1 MQLHTRI
8 IAETG
13 KNMNSETQSAG
24 VSQWRDIFGRRPT
37 GPLAGL
43 VVADLGRVLAGPYCT
58 MLLADMGATVV
69 KVEGPE
75 GDETRNWKPPVRG
88 DDGTYY
94 LSLNRNKH
102 SIRLDFRNAD
112 DRAVVQELIHRADVL
127 VENFKPGDL
136 DRFGLDYESVAAD
149 NPGLV
154 YASVT
159 GFGRHGGDDLPGY
172 DLLVQ
177 GMSGLMSITGSP
189 DTEGYRSGIA
199 VFDVMTGLHL
209 CVGILAAL
217 QDRERTGQGQR
228 VEANLMSSA
237 LSAMV
242 NQTGAYAL
250 AGVVPTRIGNEHPS
264 IYPYEPFPTAD
275 GELIV
280 AVGNDSQFRRLC
292 NEIGVPELAEDPRFA
307 EASARS
313 VNRVE
318 LRPIL
323 RKAMR
328 MSTSTDWFA
337 RLRGCRVPVAPIQDV
352 AGGVRSARELGLD
365 PVVTI
370 GSGPDA
376 MPTVRHPLEFS
387 HTPASH
393 DVPPPALDSGSEAIR
408 EWLSVPATVSRP
420 RREQTRTTKEYD

>member
-1 MQLHTRI
+1 
-8 IAETG
+8 
-13 KNMNSETQSAG
+13 MNSETPDGGAARFG
-24 VSQWRDIFGRRPT
+24 DAFGRRPT

-43 VVADLGRVLAGPYCT
+43 VVADVSRVLAGPYCT

-69 KVEGPE
+69 KVEGPG

-88 DDGTYY
+88 DDSTYY

-102 SIRLDFRNAD
+102 SIRLDFRDED
-112 DRAVVQELIHRADVL
+112 DRAVVHELIRRADVL

-149 NPGLV
+149 NPRLV

-159 GFGRHGGDDLPGY
+159 GFGRRGGADLPGY

-177 GMSGLMSITGSP
+177 GMSGLMSITGGP
-189 DTEGYRSGIA
+189 DSEGYRSGIA
-199 VFDVMTGLHL
+199 VFDVMTGLHT

-217 QDRERTGQGQR
+217 QDRERTGRGQR

-242 NQTGAYAL
+242 NQSGAYAL

-280 AVGNDSQFRRLC
+280 AVGNDSQFRRFC
-292 NEIGVPELAEDPRFA
+292 DEIGVPELAVDPRFA

-313 VNRVE
+313 VNRAE
-318 LRPIL
+318 LRPLL
-323 RKAMR
+323 RKAL
-328 MSTSTDWFA
+328 SANTSEEWFT
-337 RLRGCRVPVAPIQDV
+337 RLRRCRVPVAPIQDV
-352 AGGVRSARELGLD
+352 AGGIRSAHELGLD

-387 HTPASH
+387 RTPASH
-393 DVPPPALDSGSEAIR
+393 DVPPPALDSGSDAVR
-408 EWLSVPATVSRP
+408 AWLSVHDPNSAP
-420 RREQTRTTKEYD
+420 LAAW

>member
-1 MQLHTRI
+1 
-8 IAETG
+8 
-13 KNMNSETQSAG
+13 MNFDTHRAG
-24 VSQWRDIFGRRPT
+24 TPQWDDFFGRRPT

-43 VVADLGRVLAGPYCT
+43 VVADLSRVLAGPYCT

-69 KVEGPE
+69 KVEGPD
-75 GDETRNWKPPVRG
+75 GDETRNWKPPVHG
-88 DDGTYY
+88 DDSTYY

-102 SIRLDFRNAD
+102 SIKLDFRDPD

-136 DRFGLDYESVAAD
+136 DRFGLDYESVSAG
-149 NPGLV
+149 NPGLI

-159 GFGRHGGDDLPGY
+159 GFGRRGGADLPGY

-199 VFDVMTGLHL
+199 VFDVMTGLHI
-209 CVGILAAL
+209 CVGIVAAL
-217 QDRERTGQGQR
+217 HDRERTGLGQR

-242 NQTGAYAL
+242 NQTGAYAV

-280 AVGNDSQFRRLC
+280 AVGNDGQFRRFC
-292 NEIGVPELAEDPRFA
+292 DEIGRPELVVDPRFA

-313 VNRVE
+313 VNRAE
-318 LRPIL
+318 LRPLLQEAL
-323 RKAMR
+323 RA
-328 MSTSTDWFA
+328 STSTDWFA

-352 AGGVRSARELGLD
+352 AGGVQSARELGLE

-387 HTPASH
+387 RTPASH
-393 DVPPPALDSGSEAIR
+393 DVPPPALDSGSDAIR
-408 EWLSVPATVSRP
+408 AWLSVPVGESAPLGAS
-420 RREQTRTTKEYD
+420 